1 MLKNNTPAFAANAP
15 TDPAGAAERSAYQG
29 SMLLTANRTAE
40 TDTWRSGLNNN
51 VLVLGSSGCGK
62 TRNHLKPNL
71 LQAQGSYIVLDS
83 KGILYREM
91 APYLR
96 KQGYQVDQLDFVG
109 MNGTLGYNP
118 LDHIRCQN
126 GHPAEQDIIAIA
138 SALCPREDH
147 ESDPFWALA
156 AANYLTSYIAYVL
169 EAMPEQDRTM
179 AEVIRVFDEACSGHA
194 ERLFDELERKN
205 PGSYAVKLRRRAQ
218 TTIRAERMHAS
229 IVGIIAA
236 SLLPLGFTG
245 AMAAY
250 QCPRRVDF
258 HEFGRKRCALFV
270 TIDDMDTSLR
280 PLTSLFIRQAFS
292 SLCDAA
298 DHGSPDGRLAVP
310 VRLMLD
316 DFANLNVAN
325 FDNILSVTRSREIS
339 CTIVCQTQQPAGS
352 ALRQAGGELDHRQL
366 RPSVGPGVSGR
377 GDGALF
383 QLAREQT
390 RRKFAC
396 HADRSLVAVPARAC
410 GRVRQ
415 GLPAGAASA
424 LRRPCG
430 LRAGRAGCRPYGD
443 VAGRHRPGVFR
454 LRGARARGP
463 RAFRGCE
470 RRLA

>member
-1 MLKNNTPAFAANAP
+1 MLKNNTPAFAANVP

-29 SMLLTANRTAE
+29 SMPLTANRTAD

-118 LDHIRCQN
+118 LDHIRCQD

-205 PGSYAVKLRRRAQ
+205 PGSYAVKLRRRA
-218 TTIRAERMHAS
+218 
-229 IVGIIAA
+229 
-236 SLLPLGFTG
+236 
-245 AMAAY
+245 
-250 QCPRRVDF
+250 
-258 HEFGRKRCALFV
+258 
-270 TIDDMDTSLR
+270 
-280 PLTSLFIRQAFS
+280 
-292 SLCDAA
+292 
-298 DHGSPDGRLAVP
+298 
-310 VRLMLD
+310 
-316 DFANLNVAN
+316 
-325 FDNILSVTRSREIS
+325 
-339 CTIVCQTQQPAGS
+339 
-352 ALRQAGGELDHRQL
+352 
-366 RPSVGPGVSGR
+366 
-377 GDGALF
+377 
-383 QLAREQT
+383 
-390 RRKFAC
+390 
-396 HADRSLVAVPARAC
+396 
-410 GRVRQ
+410 
-415 GLPAGAASA
+415 
-424 LRRPCG
+424 
-430 LRAGRAGCRPYGD
+430 
-443 VAGRHRPGVFR
+443 
-454 LRGARARGP
+454 
-463 RAFRGCE
+463 
-470 RRLA
+470 

>member
-29 SMLLTANRTAE
+29 SMLLTANRTAD

-118 LDHIRCQN
+118 LDHIRCQD

-179 AEVIRVFDEACSGHA
+179 AEVIRVFDEACSGHV

-236 SLLPLGFTG
+236 NLLPLGFTG

-339 CTIVCQTQQPAGS
+339 CTIVCQTVSQLEARYGKPAANSIIGNCDHQLVLGFQDEATARYFS
-352 ALRQAGGELDHRQL
+352 LRANKPAASLLATPTDRWW
-366 RPSVGPGVSGR
+366 
-377 GDGALF
+377 LF
-383 QLAREQT
+383 QRGHAAVCDKAYKLERHPRYADLA
-390 RRKFAC
+390 
-396 HADRSLVAVPARAC
+396 AC
-410 GRVRQ
+410 GQ
-415 GLPAGAASA
+415 AEPGAD
-424 LRRPCG
+424 LTEMWLDDINQEFFDFEELGPED
-430 LRAGRAGCRPYGD
+430 LELFGD
-443 VAGRHRPGVFR
+443 AN
-454 LRGARARGP
+454 AA
-463 RAFRGCE
+463 
-470 RRLA
+470 

>member
-29 SMLLTANRTAE
+29 SMLLTANRTAD

-118 LDHIRCQN
+118 LDHIRCQD

-179 AEVIRVFDEACSGHA
+179 A
-194 ERLFDELERKN
+194 
-205 PGSYAVKLRRRAQ
+205 
-218 TTIRAERMHAS
+218 
-229 IVGIIAA
+229 
-236 SLLPLGFTG
+236 
-245 AMAAY
+245 
-250 QCPRRVDF
+250 
-258 HEFGRKRCALFV
+258 
-270 TIDDMDTSLR
+270 
-280 PLTSLFIRQAFS
+280 
-292 SLCDAA
+292 
-298 DHGSPDGRLAVP
+298 
-310 VRLMLD
+310 
-316 DFANLNVAN
+316 
-325 FDNILSVTRSREIS
+325 
-339 CTIVCQTQQPAGS
+339 
-352 ALRQAGGELDHRQL
+352 
-366 RPSVGPGVSGR
+366 
-377 GDGALF
+377 
-383 QLAREQT
+383 
-390 RRKFAC
+390 
-396 HADRSLVAVPARAC
+396 
-410 GRVRQ
+410 
-415 GLPAGAASA
+415 
-424 LRRPCG
+424 
-430 LRAGRAGCRPYGD
+430 
-443 VAGRHRPGVFR
+443 
-454 LRGARARGP
+454 
-463 RAFRGCE
+463 
-470 RRLA
+470 